1 MLHGGGGGKLQEHL
15 LVAMDWDVEILQSSA
30 CALHTLITQRG
41 IHSMALGAGSG
52 LRNAGRT
59 PDEIK
64 CFGRRL
70 VVLRIVFLF
79 LARHTEKAKVKMQG
93 FILSM
98 GASLGSGKFISLVLT
113 ATPRPDQDSS
123 CYQSVPIYITNLW
136 PYNSREKPLKIC
148 FQLWE

>member
-1 MLHGGGGGKLQEHL
+1 
-15 LVAMDWDVEILQSSA
+15 
-30 CALHTLITQRG
+30 
-41 IHSMALGAGSG
+41 MALGAGSG

-64 CFGRRL
+64 YFGRRL

-123 CYQSVPIYITNLW
+123 GYQSVPIYITNLW